1 VYEGGTISPT
11 GATLAPALLFNT
23 GQQIFVRF
31 SVAATDRAIRVN
43 ILAMKP
49 ELKKLSEQTIV
60 ITGPTSGIG
69 LVTARLAAKR
79 GARLVLAAR
88 TSGALRELTNEIRD
102 QGGEAE
108 YAVADVSDNQQV
120 QDIAQVAIERFGGF
134 DTWVN
139 NAAISIYGNIDQ
151 VPLEDQRKLFE
162 TNYWGVVHGSL
173 VAADHLKD
181 RGGAL
186 VNVGSV
192 LSDRAVPIQG
202 IYCASKHAVKGF
214 TDAFRMELEHAQA
227 PISVTLI
234 KPSSID
240 TPYRQHAKNYL
251 RKEPKNPWPV
261 YAPEPVAEAIL
272 YAAEHPIR
280 DIYVGGA
287 GRALSVASFL
297 TPRGTDKFMDS
308 IMFESQ
314 QEDHPS
320 SSPHAGLYQ
329 PSGSL
334 LERGGYAGHVAKG
347 SLYTKSSLHPFIAGG
362 LFAAGVGLVYAATR
376 RFRGNGTS
384 GID

>member
-1 VYEGGTISPT
+1 
-11 GATLAPALLFNT
+11 
-23 GQQIFVRF
+23 
-31 SVAATDRAIRVN
+31 
-43 ILAMKP
+43 MKP
-49 ELKKLSEQTIV
+49 DLKELAHQTIV

-69 LVTARLAAKR
+69 LVTARMAAKR

-88 TSGALRELTNEIRD
+88 TAGALRELTDEIRAA
-102 QGGEAE
+102 GGRAE
-108 YAVADVSDNQQV
+108 YVIADVSDREQV
-120 QDIAQVAIERFGGF
+120 RDIANTAIEKFGGF

-139 NAAISIYGNIDQ
+139 NAAVSIYGKFAE
-151 VPLEDQRKLFE
+151 VSLEDQRKLFE
-162 TNYWGVVHGSL
+162 TNYWGLVHGSL
-173 VAADHLKD
+173 VAAEHLKE

-202 IYCASKHAVKGF
+202 TYCASKHAVKGF
-214 TDAFRMELEHAQA
+214 TDAFRMELEHDGA

-251 RKEPKNPWPV
+251 PKEPKNPWPV
-261 YAPEPVAEAIL
+261 YAPDPVAEAIL
-272 YAAEHPIR
+272 YAAEHPTR

-297 TPRGTDKFMDS
+297 TPRVTDKFMDS
-308 IMFESQ
+308 IMFDSQ

-320 SSPHAGLYQ
+320 SSPHTGLDQ
-329 PSGSL
+329 PSSSL
-334 LERGGYAGHVAKG
+334 LERGGYAGHLARS

-362 LFAAGVGLVYAATR
+362 LLAAGVGLVYAATR
-376 RFRGNGTS
+376 RLGRNGTI
-384 GID
+384 GN